1 MVTHLTLQPIEV
13 LNTTDG
19 TEISDEEAEEAEGV
33 DSDCYTNED
42 VDTQATNP
50 PDKNTGED
58 IGTTDTAKLPTGN
71 NGMGNDTAIIG
82 TPTGSDWNVKHPLL
96 TWKIKSKSKQALSVP

>member
-13 LNTTDG
+13 LNRTDD
-19 TEISDEEAEEAEGV
+19 TKIIDEEAEEAEGV

-50 PDKNTGED
+50 PDENTEEY

-71 NGMGNDTAIIG
+71 NGIGNDTTIIG
-82 TPTGSDWNVKHPLL
+82 TPTGSDWNVPAPAFTLPLVH
-96 TWKIKSKSKQALSVP
+96 WIAIACSK